1 MEARIQEL
9 RKELESLIIKVV
21 QSVGDNP
28 TTVRLGGSAFAIRFR
43 DLGASMR
50 LSPNYHSWD
59 IQKSILFSYLRTK
72 PVLDWVKEIV
82 QLSERCTNGGVV
94 VRVNSSKEGW
104 SNKDCR
110 EMLSEGFLQSV
121 VMALKIAGYAV

>member
-1 MEARIQEL
+1 MEAHIQEL
-9 RKELESLIIKVV
+9 RKELESLIMKVV

-28 TTVRLGGSAFAIRFR
+28 TTVRLRGSAFVIRFR
-43 DLGASMR
+43 DLGASTR

-59 IQKSILFSYLRTK
+59 IQKSILLSYLRTK
-72 PVLDWVKEIV
+72 PVLDWVKEII

-94 VRVNSSKEGW
+94 VRVNSSKGSW

-110 EMLSEGFLQSV
+110 ETLSEGFLQSV
-121 VMALKIAGYAV
+121 VMALKVTGYAV